1 MARTGLIRARK
12 GADQLGFALMPFVVG
27 IYEEQISRMDPELA
41 SLFEMYYQETKGGG
55 ITQDPPAIHRIIPIE
70 TAIPFELEIFPYE
83 KASTLIEQA
92 QAWGVRDCICRVQQH
107 LLDKGCERPINNCLV
122 FAPVKGAFD
131 HSEVNRALT
140 KAEALKILGEAEE
153 AGLVHSTGNYQDGHS
168 YICNCCT
175 CCCGI
180 LRGVAEF
187 SIPTAIARA
196 DFFAVVD
203 QEICTGCGDCLIRCQ
218 FDALSMPEGFCEVQK
233 ARCVGCGQCSSV
245 CTEDAISLHRRAAGE
260 VAPPPENLKAWMVDR
275 ATERGISFEEIL

>member
-1 MARTGLIRARK
+1 
-12 GADQLGFALMPFVVG
+12 MPFVVG

-41 SLFEMYYQETKGGG
+41 SLFERYFQETKGGG
-55 ITQDPPAIHRIIPIE
+55 ITQESPAIHRIIPIE
-70 TAIPFELEIFPYE
+70 TSIPFELEIFPFE
-83 KASTLIEQA
+83 KASNLIDQA
-92 QAWGVRDCICRVQQH
+92 EAWGVRDCICRVQQH
-107 LLDKGCERPINNCLV
+107 LIGKGCERPVNSCLV

-140 KAEALKILGEAEE
+140 KEEALRLLQETEE
-153 AGLVHSTGNYQDGHS
+153 AGLVHTTGNFQDGHS

-203 QEICTGCGDCLIRCQ
+203 PDLCTGCGDCLLRCQ
-218 FDALSMPEGFCEVQK
+218 FDALSIPDGFCEVQP
-233 ARCVGCGQCSSV
+233 ARCVGCGQCSTV
-245 CTEDAISLHRRAAGE
+245 CTDEAIHLLRRPAGE
-260 VAPPPENLKAWMVDR
+260 VPSPPETLMDWMIDR
-275 ATERGISFEEIL
+275 AAQRGISFTELL